1 MLIRRVSTHLRYYSC
16 ISRMFS
22 GGIHRCK
29 INRDSLVSEQ
39 ITNHRPARIAE
50 SSPPQQGAR
59 RIIISVTSD
68 TSDRCSLAPP
78 AASRL
83 CASWKSTAIFRANS
97 SEAAKACHKGLRP
110 PCANPALKSTNAS
123 INSARCFVD
132 NRSCRDRAHQSGD
145 HRSLR
150 RTDLPAPKRGKL
162 ARLPL
167 SEWGAVTPVHPQDD
181 GRGYPLLSP
190 SVGGRRSILD

>member
-29 INRDSLVSEQ
+29 INRDLLVSEQ

-123 INSARCFVD
+123 INSARCFVGQPIMP
-132 NRSCRDRAHQSGD
+132 RSSASIGRSSIFTENGFACTETRKASPPS
-145 HRSLR
+145 SLR
-150 RTDLPAPKRGKL
+150 
-162 ARLPL
+162 
-167 SEWGAVTPVHPQDD
+167 
-181 GRGYPLLSP
+181 
-190 SVGGRRSILD
+190 VGGGNPGPSPR